1 MFLLTFFLFFFTH
14 YLSPLLLPGALL
26 VDRFWPQLHQISKCS
41 SPVPHLRGRLN
52 LWLWAWWTSPSNS
65 YDDKAICKITSW
77 LKPCTEEAL
86 DCLWIIN
93 QLLTN
98 TCTWFTVPMTFFSL
112 IPRST
117 PAAPSA
123 YALMSFDAKK
133 KLQSDLKITQKNLRY
148 HLTHLSC
155 ADVSLPATGALPRQ
169 LITAS
174 HSATVFLCCVG
185 QTPKSSNVFSQ
196 GESSW
201 PTLWRC
207 TNFSQRTTGIN

>member
-1 MFLLTFFLFFFTH
+1 MFLLTFFFTH

-41 SPVPHLRGRLN
+41 SPVPHLRGGLN

-133 KLQSDLKITQKNLRY
+133 KVTEWFKNHTKKSKVSSNAPQLRRRLPPCDRRTSTPANYSFTQR
-148 HLTHLSC
+148 
-155 ADVSLPATGALPRQ
+155 DSLPLLCWPDTK
-169 LITAS
+169 
-174 HSATVFLCCVG
+174 VF
-185 QTPKSSNVFSQ
+185 
-196 GESSW
+196 
-201 PTLWRC
+201 
-207 TNFSQRTTGIN
+207 